1 MPDLIAQGP
10 LPEQRWRRK
19 LPPGAT
25 LVIGRAAG
33 IWSTPWD
40 ERISRKHVELTW
52 LEGRAHV
59 SVAADARNPVFF
71 RGHKADKFD
80 LRPGDHFVI
89 GQTTFTLVDERAN
102 VAQDLPRPAG
112 ERTFTIE
119 ELRGQPFQHADKRI
133 DVLSRLPD
141 IISGSASEQ
150 EMLVRLVNLLLTGVE
165 RASAAAVVEV
175 GSRFNVQGSKSEKS
189 ASTLNVEPETLNP
202 VSILHWD
209 RRALIGA
216 DFRPS
221 ERLIRQA
228 AQTGEST
235 VFVWSA
241 NRPRSEGDF
250 TVSEGI
256 DWALCV
262 PVAGPAS
269 AGWFLYVTG
278 SFPGDLPEGEHDAES
293 LRDDVKFAELT
304 AATMSALRES
314 HVLARRQASLSQF
327 FSPVVLEA
335 LAQRDAEE
343 VLSPREADV
352 TVLFCDLR
360 GFTEQSERLA
370 GDLAELLARVSK
382 ALGVMTHHILEQ
394 GGVVGDFHGD
404 AAMGFWGWPLPQPDA
419 VERACR
425 AALGI
430 RAAFR
435 SPTLRVGQA
444 AAATSSFAQ
453 TKDLGGVAGDPVP
466 HGARDYVDFRVG
478 IGIASGRAFAGK
490 IGSTDQVK
498 VTVFGPVVN
507 LASRLETMTKQIR
520 ASILIDPPTAAV
532 LRASAP
538 ASVARVRKLAK
549 VRPAGFSAPLEV
561 SELLP
566 PADQCPELS
575 DAHLAAYEEALAA
588 FGACDWNE
596 ALRRL
601 HQIPPDDQAK
611 DFLTVFIA
619 QHNRTPPDRWD
630 GAIPLGAK

>member
-19 LPPGAT
+19 LPLGAP
-25 LVIGRAAG
+25 LVIGRSAG
-33 IWSTPWD
+33 VWSTPWD
-40 ERISRKHVELTW
+40 ERISRRHVELAW
-52 LEGRAHV
+52 QEGRAHV
-59 SVAADARNPVFF
+59 AVMPDARNPVFF
-71 RGHKADKFD
+71 RGHKADQFD

-102 VAQDLPRPAG
+102 VAHDHPRPAG
-112 ERTFTIE
+112 ERTFTVE
-119 ELRGQPFQHADKRI
+119 ELRGRPFQHADKRI

-150 EMLVRLVNLLLTGVE
+150 EMLVRLVNLLLSGVE

-175 GSRFNVQGSKSEKS
+175 WEGEAPAEPRVQGSGVRVQFTPDPQSEIRNPKSEI
-189 ASTLNVEPETLNP
+189 

-209 RRALIGA
+209 RRALTGV

-221 ERLIRQA
+221 ERLIKQA
-228 AQTGEST
+228 AQAGEST
-235 VFVWSA
+235 VFVWSV
-241 NRPRSEGDF
+241 NQPRGEGDF

-256 DWALCV
+256 DWAFCV
-262 PVAGPAS
+262 PLTGGAS
-269 AGWFLYVTG
+269 AGWAIYVTG
-278 SFPGDLPEGEHDAES
+278 SFAGDLPAEGQHDAES

-327 FSPVVLEA
+327 FSPVVLAA
-335 LAQRDAEE
+335 LAEHDGDD
-343 VLSPREADV
+343 VLVPREADV

-360 GFTEQSERLA
+360 GFTEQSERAA

-382 ALGVMTHHILEQ
+382 ALGVMTHHILEE

-430 RAAFR
+430 RAAFVGR
-435 SPTLRVGQA
+435 SRREGRAADA
-444 AAATSSFAQ
+444 AAISA
-453 TKDLGGVAGDPVP
+453 PVP
-466 HGARDYVDFRVG
+466 DGVSDPQFRVG

-520 ASILIDPPTAAV
+520 ASILMDPPTAAV
-532 LRASAP
+532 LRASTP

-549 VRPAGFSAPLEV
+549 VRPAGLSAPLEV

-566 PADQCPELS
+566 PAEQCPDLS
-575 DAHLAAYEEALAA
+575 DAHVAAYEEALAA
-588 FGACDWNE
+588 FQACDWNE

-601 HQIPPDDQAK
+601 HQVPPEDQAK

-619 QHNRTPPDRWD
+619 QHNRMPPAGWD
-630 GAIPLGAK
+630 GAIPLDGK

>member
-19 LPPGAT
+19 LPLGAP
-25 LVIGRAAG
+25 LVIGRSAG
-33 IWSTPWD
+33 VWSTPWD
-40 ERISRKHVELTW
+40 ERISRRHVELAW
-52 LEGRAHV
+52 QEGRAHV
-59 SVAADARNPVFF
+59 AVMPDARNPVFF
-71 RGHKADKFD
+71 RGHKADQFD

-102 VAQDLPRPAG
+102 VAHDHARPAG
-112 ERTFTIE
+112 ERTFTVE
-119 ELRGQPFQHADKRI
+119 ELRGRPFQHADKRI

-150 EMLVRLVNLLLTGVE
+150 EMLVRLVNLLLSGVE
-165 RASAAAVVEV
+165 RASAAAVVDV
-175 GSRFNVQGSKSEKS
+175 GSKFNVQGSKFEGSR
-189 ASTLNVEPETLNP
+189 STLNVEPGTLNP

-209 RRALIGA
+209 RRALTGV

-221 ERLIRQA
+221 ERLIKQA
-228 AQTGEST
+228 AQAGEST

-241 NRPRSEGDF
+241 NQPRGEGDF

-256 DWALCV
+256 DWAFCV
-262 PVAGPAS
+262 PLTGGAS
-269 AGWFLYVTG
+269 AGWAIYVTG
-278 SFPGDLPEGEHDAES
+278 SFAGDLPAEGQHDAES

-327 FSPVVLEA
+327 FSPVVLAA
-335 LAQRDAEE
+335 LAEHDADE
-343 VLSPREADV
+343 VLVPREADV

-360 GFTEQSERLA
+360 GFTEQSERAA

-382 ALGVMTHHILEQ
+382 ALGVMTHHILEE

-430 RAAFR
+430 RAAF
-435 SPTLRVGQA
+435 VGPSRREGPA
-444 AAATSSFAQ
+444 ADPAAISVPVP
-453 TKDLGGVAGDPVP
+453 GGVRDPQ
-466 HGARDYVDFRVG
+466 FRVG

-549 VRPAGFSAPLEV
+549 VRPAGLSAPLEV

-566 PADQCPELS
+566 PVQQCPDLS
-575 DAHLAAYEEALAA
+575 DAHVAAYEEALAA
-588 FGACDWNE
+588 FQACDWNE

-601 HQIPPDDQAK
+601 HQVPPEDQAK

-619 QHNRTPPDRWD
+619 QHNRTPPAGWD
-630 GAIPLGAK
+630 GAIPLDGK

>member
-19 LPPGAT
+19 LPLGAP
-25 LVIGRAAG
+25 LVIGRSAG
-33 IWSTPWD
+33 VWSTPWD
-40 ERISRKHVELTW
+40 ERISRRHVELAW
-52 LEGRAHV
+52 QEGRAHV
-59 SVAADARNPVFF
+59 AVMADARNPVFF
-71 RGHKADKFD
+71 RGHKADQFD

-102 VAQDLPRPAG
+102 VAHDQSRPAG
-112 ERTFTIE
+112 ERTFTVE
-119 ELRGQPFQHADKRI
+119 ELRGRPFQQADKRI

-150 EMLVRLVNLLLTGVE
+150 EMLVRLVNLLLSGVE

-175 GSRFNVQGSKSEKS
+175 GSKVNVQGSKSAGS
-189 ASTLNVEPETLNP
+189 RSTLNIEPGILSP

-209 RRALIGA
+209 RRALTGV

-221 ERLIRQA
+221 ERLIKQA
-228 AQTGEST
+228 AQAGEST

-241 NRPRSEGDF
+241 NQPRGEGDF

-256 DWALCV
+256 DWAFCV
-262 PVAGPAS
+262 PLTGGAS
-269 AGWFLYVTG
+269 AGWAIYVTG
-278 SFPGDLPEGEHDAES
+278 SFAGDLPAEGQHDAES

-304 AATMSALRES
+304 AETMSALRES
-314 HVLARRQASLSQF
+314 HLLARRQASLSQF
-327 FSPVVLEA
+327 FSPVVLAA
-335 LAQRDAEE
+335 LADRDADE
-343 VLSPREADV
+343 VLVPREADV

-360 GFTEQSERLA
+360 GFTEQSERAA

-382 ALGVMTHHILEQ
+382 ALGVMTHHILEE

-404 AAMGFWGWPLPQPDA
+404 AAMGFWGWPLPQTDA

-430 RAAFR
+430 RAAF
-435 SPTLRVGQA
+435 VGSSRREGSAPGPA
-444 AAATSSFAQ
+444 AISA
-453 TKDLGGVAGDPVP
+453 PVP
-466 HGARDYVDFRVG
+466 DGVRDPSFRVG

-532 LRASAP
+532 LRASTP
-538 ASVARVRKLAK
+538 VSVARVRKLAK
-549 VRPAGFSAPLEV
+549 VRPAGLSAPLEV

-566 PADQCPELS
+566 SAQQCPDLS
-575 DAHLAAYEEALAA
+575 DAHVAAYEEALAA
-588 FGACDWNE
+588 FQACDWNE

-601 HQIPPDDQAK
+601 HQVPPEDQAK

-619 QHNRTPPDRWD
+619 QHNRTPPANWD
-630 GAIPLGAK
+630 GSIPLEGK